1 MKLVANTIPPID
13 NEVVWKS
20 LATLVKRFDF
30 KEKEALIL
38 MGDMPRSTY
47 TTGIK
52 NKSINLDRDKKERVS
67 YLLGIYKALRILF
80 DDSSQALSWIKRENS
95 LPPFNGKTPKE
106 YMLEGSIVRLAEVR
120 KFLDYWRGY

>member
-1 MKLVANTIPPID
+1 MKVITNTALPIE
-13 NEVVWKS
+13 NEVIWKS

-30 KEKEALIL
+30 KEKEALVL

-47 TTGIK
+47 TTGLK
-52 NKSINLDRDKKERVS
+52 NKSIKLDRDKRERVS
-67 YLLGIYKALRILF
+67 YLLGIYKALRLLF
-80 DDSSQALSWIKRENS
+80 DDSSQALSWINRGNE
-95 LPPFNGKTPKE
+95 LPPFNGKTPKD

>member
-1 MKLVANTIPPID
+1 MELIANTATPIE
-13 NEVVWKS
+13 NKVVWKS
-20 LATLVKRFDF
+20 LATLIKRFDF

-52 NKSINLDRDKKERVS
+52 NQSIKLDRDKKERVS
-67 YLLGIYKALRILF
+67 YLLGIYKALRLLF
-80 DDSSQALSWIKRENS
+80 DDSAQALSWINRENE

>member
-1 MKLVANTIPPID
+1 MKLITNTTPPIE

-20 LATLVKRFDF
+20 LAALIKRFDF

-47 TTGIK
+47 TTGLRNRSIK
-52 NKSINLDRDKKERVS
+52 LDRDKKERIS
-67 YLLGIYKALRILF
+67 YLLGIYKALRLLF
-80 DDSSQALSWIKRENS
+80 DDSSQALSWINRENE

>member
-1 MKLVANTIPPID
+1 MKVIANTAPPIE

-47 TTGIK
+47 TTGVK
-52 NKSINLDRDKKERVS
+52 NKSIKLDRDKKERVS
-67 YLLGIYKALRILF
+67 YLLGIYKALRLLF
-80 DDSSQALSWIKRENS
+80 DDSSQALSWINRENE

>member
-67 YLLGIYKALRILF
+67 YLLGIYNKKSVIIIFLLQENFEFSFLSKANNLNFFLVILLF
-80 DDSSQALSWIKRENS
+80 Q
-95 LPPFNGKTPKE
+95 
-106 YMLEGSIVRLAEVR
+106 
-120 KFLDYWRGY
+120 

>member
-13 NEVVWKS
+13 NEVAWKS

>member
-1 MKLVANTIPPID
+1 MELIASTVPPIE
-13 NEVVWKS
+13 NKVVWKS
-20 LATLVKRFDF
+20 LANLVKRFDF

-52 NKSINLDRDKKERVS
+52 NQSIKLDRDKKERVS
-67 YLLGIYKALRILF
+67 YLLGIYKALRLLF
-80 DDSSQALSWIKRENS
+80 DDSSQALSWINRKNE